1 MVEVL
6 LHSGGDAAGAQSA
19 GELVFLTSGHPED
32 ENSFDHPTKVVPRAA
47 SVDGISDKFIIPLEP
62 WSVNVLQIHL
72 AAGPAVKISTAA
84 AAAGA
89 AKSSA

>member
-6 LHSGGDAAGAQSA
+6 LHSGGDTAGAQSA

-32 ENSFDHPTKVVPRAA
+32 ENSFAHPTKVAPRAA
-47 SVDGISDKFIIPLEP
+47 SVDGLSDKFIIPLEP

-72 AAGPAVKISTAA
+72 AAGPAVTISTAA
-84 AAAGA
+84 GAAA
-89 AKSSA
+89 SSA